1 MADVRLG
8 DAVTTAG
15 PSRRIIAVLVVE
27 FLVLVAG
34 LTTAG
39 VFAMKSTDGTG
50 PLGGILGKDTN
61 TAAVDQADAVSVARQ
76 FVLNEDA
83 FTPANVKVYI
93 SNLMPLLTT
102 KAQADLTNQ
111 YGAFQQAVG
120 SLLGQVTKSSKA
132 AAMPSA
138 GTIQFAA
145 LASLAGTSATVI
157 VAHDVLYGGIAAASC
172 PAQPNYCQ
180 SKRWSVSL
188 RKVGGNW
195 LVDSFNP
202 NV

>member
-1 MADVRLG
+1 
-8 DAVTTAG
+8 
-15 PSRRIIAVLVVE
+15 LV
-27 FLVLVAG
+27 VAG

-39 VFAMKSTDGTG
+39 VLAMHSNSGTG
-50 PLGGILGKDTN
+50 PLGPMLGNDTN
-61 TAAVDQADAVSVARQ
+61 TAAIDQANAVSVARQ

-83 FTPANVKVYI
+83 FDPKNLSHYM

-132 AAMPSA
+132 AAMASA
-138 GTIQFAA
+138 GSIEFAA
-145 LASLAGTSATVI
+145 LASLSGTSATVL
-157 VAHDVLYGGIAAASC
+157 VAHDVLYGGVASANC
-172 PAQPNYCQ
+172 PSQPNYCQ

-188 RKVGGNW
+188 RKIGGAW